1 MSVTVSD
8 SSDEVK
14 DDAVIDS
21 RKNDPVMRGHSHSK
35 CGSVGQDARAFTL
48 IELLVVIAIIGILA
62 AMLLPALN
70 RAREK
75 GRSAVCVSNLRQITI
90 AIRLYTDD
98 NNGYMPTPS
107 YGTGLDDSGDP
118 IGPWPK
124 LLARYMP
131 RRTPIGVNPPPN
143 RVFTCPSAGSDSFPG
158 FQNQDI
164 NLTYSCTGA
173 MLGPKAG
180 TVCCSSLTP
189 SQPRTES
196 SIASNPTETPLVV
209 EAKKNPGT
217 STANSRSNLA
227 WSAPYAST
235 DLASGGPSACYY
247 LDFRHVQS
255 MNVAFC
261 DGSVRNVSFTYAKT
275 TYTKSLWEGH

>member
-1 MSVTVSD
+1 MD
-8 SSDEVK
+8 SVK
-14 DDAVIDS
+14 DNTVAQDDS
-21 RKNDPVMRGHSHSK
+21 HPQRVSARRN
-35 CGSVGQDARAFTL
+35 ARAFTL

-62 AMLLPALN
+62 SMLLPALG

-75 GRSAVCVSNLRQITI
+75 GRQAVCISNLRQITI

-107 YGTGLDDSGDP
+107 YGTGVDDSGDP

-124 LLARYMP
+124 LLAKYMP

-158 FQNQDI
+158 YQNNAI

-173 MLGPKAG
+173 MLGPKEG
-180 TVCCSSLTP
+180 TVCCSSLTA

-196 SIASNPTETPLVV
+196 SIAGNPTETPLVV
-209 EAKKNPGT
+209 EAKKNPGA

-227 WSAPYAST
+227 WTAPYAST
-235 DLASGGPSACYY
+235 DLAEGEPSACHY
-247 LDFRHVQS
+247 LDFRHSKS
-255 MNVAFC
+255 MNIAFC
-261 DGSVRNVSFTYAKT
+261 DGSVRNVTFVQAKT
-275 TYTKSLWEGH
+275 TITKYLWEGR